1 MSVTTLSDKDMM
13 VELLAFFKQKKLA
26 EMLNCS
32 SQTISNFISDATTT
46 LQSVTSIQLKNLF
59 AEHVKKNSRKVKISS
74 LFVRQGIDSAL
85 LVNTPDGFQ
94 EIINLFIRPNRDC
107 VKVETV
113 DHSVN
118 CSTSHLFETSFGW
131 VESNSLE
138 IGDEILT
145 KDGFQPVTNKVK
157 LDNQTTYDF
166 EVAHENHR
174 YWAGTGISSHNCGKS
189 FLLCNILRN
198 AQEEGAFVLVLDSE
212 NALDEVFLSN
222 IGVKTDEAHLQYV
235 AVSTFSDVT
244 RVVSEFIT
252 SYEKA
257 YGRDNPD
264 APKVVIALDSL
275 DMLLTDSETNN
286 FEAGVQK
293 GDQGQR
299 SKQAKHMLRTTVN
312 RISRIPVSLIL
323 THQVYPNTDIMNG
336 QGLWIINNAV
346 RYSASQ
352 ILLITNGKLKEG
364 TDVIGIRMRIEAF
377 KSRFAKLGS
386 KVEIEVP
393 YSKGMSPFSGF
404 VELLEA
410 KGVLGKEGFSY
421 VTEINGEKI
430 KFREKNLTHELVA
443 QILTHPLLRKEEEE
457 ITALMTGDKGED
469 LTEVTAAI
477 DAAPAESEIENG

>member
-1 MSVTTLSDKDMM
+1 MSLSFLKDFKKKMDKI
-13 VELLAFFKQKKLA
+13 E
-26 EMLNCS
+26 
-32 SQTISNFISDATTT
+32 
-46 LQSVTSIQLKNLF
+46 SI
-59 AEHVKKNSRKVKISS
+59 
-74 LFVRQGIDSAL
+74 
-85 LVNTPDGFQ
+85 
-94 EIINLFIRPNRDC
+94 
-107 VKVETV
+107 
-113 DHSVN
+113 
-118 CSTSHLFETSFGW
+118 STSFAPPAHWYSTGNYALNNIISGSF
-131 VESNSLE
+131 
-138 IGDEILT
+138 
-145 KDGFQPVTNKVK
+145 VK
-157 LDNQTTYDF
+157 GIPQSRITT
-166 EVAHENHR
+166 VCGAS
-174 YWAGTGISSHNCGKS
+174 GTGKS
-189 FLLCNILRN
+189 FLASNILLH
-198 AQEEGAFVLVLDSE
+198 AQSEGAFALVLDSE

-222 IGVKTDEAHLQYV
+222 IGVKTDEEHLQYV
-235 AVSTFSDVT
+235 AVTTFSDVT
-244 RVVSEFIT
+244 RVISEFLT

-257 YGRDNPD
+257 YGRDNPES
-264 APKVVIALDSL
+264 PKVVILLDSL

-286 FEAGVQK
+286 FEAGIQK

-299 SKQAKHMLRTTVN
+299 SKQAKHMLRTIVN
-312 RISRIPVSLIL
+312 RISRIPVSFVL

-352 ILLITNGKLKEG
+352 IMLITNGKLKEG
-364 TDVIGIRMRIEAF
+364 TDVIGIRMRVEAF
-377 KSRFAKLGS
+377 KSRFSKLGS

-457 ITALMTGDKGED
+457 EITALMTGDKGED

-477 DAAPAESEIENG
+477 DAAPVESEIENG